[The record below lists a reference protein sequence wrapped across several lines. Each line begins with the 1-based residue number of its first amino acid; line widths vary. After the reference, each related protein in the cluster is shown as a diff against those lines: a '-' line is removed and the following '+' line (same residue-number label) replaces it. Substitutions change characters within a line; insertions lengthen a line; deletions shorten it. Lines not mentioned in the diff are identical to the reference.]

1 MTNGW
6 IDIKNTDMMLI
17 MGGNP
22 AENHP
27 CGFKWPIEAKLKR
40 NAKMI
45 VVDPR
50 FTRTAATA
58 DLFLQIRAGAD
69 IAFLGGLI
77 SYAIQN
83 NRLAKDYL
91 VNYTNAAFIV
101 KDGFKLPEDGLFS
114 GFDGNSTTYDKE
126 TWNYEAGGN
135 IGPKSEGAAGAGS
148 AGGAASTTGGKASSE
163 ATGGQHSAGQEPAK
177 SYENKS
183 PQVASHPST
192 PAPQGSGKSAAGGV
206 MNENTGGGHQAA
218 GGVGAAGQGGRK
230 PPPMLPPNTAYD
242 LSLQHERCV
251 FQLLKKQYAR
261 YTPEMV
267 ERITGIPKDQF
278 LKAADLF
285 TSVRKDGD
293 MKRAATIIYAV
304 GWTQHTNGTQI
315 IRTAAILQLLLGNVG
330 RAGGGVNALRGHSN
344 IQGATD
350 MGGVFDIFPG
360 YLKIPAPTDT
370 DLATFLKRTT
380 PTPSKPDAWDSYN
393 YWSNTPKFMVSFL
406 KAMYGDAAKK
416 ENDFAYHHLPKID
429 RKYSWTEMWDYM
441 YQGQVKGLFAF
452 GMNGVMIGPN
462 SRKNIEALKRADWL
476 VVCELYPD
484 ETSEFWRAPGIS
496 KDEMA
501 KIQTTV
507 YRLPGAGFAEKDGTF
522 VNSAR
527 WLQWKYVAVPP
538 PGQAKVDQEIL
549 ARILLKVRDLYKT
562 EGGKFP
568 DPILDLSWS
577 YTTPENPSL
586 AEVAKEING
595 RALADL
601 TDDKQ
606 PGVTIKAGQQL
617 PGFAWLKDDGTTAC
631 GNWLY
636 SGSWTEAGAQMQRRG
651 TEDPSGLGVYPNWGW
666 SWPANRRVMYN
677 RASCDPTG
685 KPWDAERRQVWWS
698 DAQQKWVGN
707 DVPDFKV
714 DSNPKDHMGPFI
726 MNPEGVGR
734 IFAPLAAFAD
744 GPFPEHYEPVESPI
758 ANPLHPNQ
766 SNNPVAK
773 KYKSDMDKYGTPEQ
787 GFNVVCTTYRLTEHY
802 HYWTKNNP
810 MNVQL
815 VPEPFVEVP
824 AQLADEMGITGGE
837 RVRVTSARGVYV
849 AKAMVTKRIKPM
861 MIDGK
866 KTYQIGIPIHWGYR
880 GIKEDEGKTALD
892 PANQLSPAA
901 IDPNAY
907 TPEFKGF
914 LVKIEKA

>member
-27 CGFKWPIEAKLKR
+27 CGFKWSVEAKLHR

-50 FTRTAATA
+50 FTRTATQA
-58 DLFLQIRAGAD
+58 DLFLQIRAGTD

-77 SYAIQN
+77 NYAIQN

-91 VNYTNAAFIV
+91 INYTNAAFII
-101 KDGFKLPEDGLFS
+101 KDGFKLPDDGLFS
-114 GFDGNSTTYDKE
+114 GFDAAGMTYDKS
-126 TWNYEAGGN
+126 TWNYEEGGK
-135 IGPKSEGAAGAGS
+135 IESATASAAASSQPKSQAE
-148 AGGAASTTGGKASSE
+148 
-163 ATGGQHSAGQEPAK
+163 
-177 SYENKS
+177 
-183 PQVASHPST
+183 
-192 PAPQGSGKSAAGGV
+192 SGKSSSGNGGGKDS
-206 MNENTGGGHQAA
+206 EKSGESGGHQAA
-218 GGVGAAGQGGRK
+218 SGTGAAGQGGSK
-230 PPPMLPPNTAYD
+230 PPPMLPPNVAYD
-242 LSLQHERCV
+242 LSLQHPRSV
-251 FQLLKKQYAR
+251 FQLLKQQYAR

-267 ERITGIPKDQF
+267 ERITGIPKAEF

-285 TSVRKDGD
+285 TTVRTNGD
-293 MKRAATIIYAV
+293 MKKAATIIYAV
-304 GWTQHTNGTQI
+304 GWTQHTFGTQI
-315 IRTAAILQLLLGNVG
+315 IRTAAILQLILGNVG

-360 YLKIPAPTDT
+360 YLKPGLPTDT
-370 DLATFLKRTT
+370 DLATYLKRTT
-380 PTPSKPDAWDSYN
+380 PTASKPSEWDSYN

-406 KAMYGDAAKK
+406 KSLYGDSAKK
-416 ENDFAYHHLPKID
+416 ENDFNYHHLPKID
-429 RKYSWTEMWDYM
+429 RKFDWTNMWDEM
-441 YQGQVKGLFAF
+441 YAGKVKGLFAF
-452 GMNGVMIGPN
+452 GMNGVAIGPN
-462 SRKNIEALKRADWL
+462 SRKNIEALKKADFL
-476 VVCELYPD
+476 VVCDLYPE
-484 ETSEFWRAPGIS
+484 ETAEFWKAPGTTPDQMKQIN
-496 KDEMA
+496 
-501 KIQTTV
+501 TTV

-538 PGQAKVDQEIL
+538 PGDAKVDQEIL
-549 ARILLKVRDLYKT
+549 ARIFLKVKELYRS
-562 EGGKFP
+562 EGGKFA
-568 DPILDLSWS
+568 DPILDLTWA
-577 YTTPENPSL
+577 YTTPQNPSL
-586 AEVAKEING
+586 GEVAKEING
-595 RALADL
+595 KALADL
-601 TDDKQ
+601 TDEKLF
-606 PGVTIKAGQQL
+606 PGQTIKAGQQL

-636 SGSWTEAGAQMQRRG
+636 SGSWTEAGPQMQRRG
-651 TEDPSGLGVYPNWGW
+651 TEDPSGLGIFPNWGY

-677 RASCDPTG
+677 RASCDPSG
-685 KPWDAERRQVWWS
+685 KPWDAERRQVWWNE
-698 DAQQKWVGN
+698 AQQKWVGN
-707 DVPDFKV
+707 DVPDFKA
-714 DSNPKDHMGPFI
+714 DSKPSDHMGPFI

-734 IFAPLAAFAD
+734 IFGPLAAFAD

-773 KYKSDMDKYGTPEQ
+773 KFKSDMDKLGTPAE

-824 AQLADEMGITGGE
+824 AQLADEMGIRGGE
-837 RVRVTSARGVYV
+837 KVKVTIARGQYI

-866 KTYQIGIPIHWGYR
+866 KTYQIGVPIHWGYR
-880 GIKEDEGKTALD
+880 GIAEDAGKTSLMT
-892 PANQLSPAA
+892 ANQLSPAA